1 MANDTV
7 LEFRNVTFSY
17 GNDPVVEDISL
28 RLQRGEFMAL
38 VGPNGGGK
46 TTLLKL
52 ALGLL
57 QPKSGRV
64 YLWDRDVSSFRD
76 WHKIGYVPQKVIVS
90 DSQFPATVSEVV
102 GHGEYRGVSL
112 GSFWHRSPSIRV
124 KDSLESLGIW
134 HLRNERFSSLS
145 LGMQQR
151 VLIARSVVKRPELLV
166 LDEPTASIDIE
177 TSTRFYDL
185 LQEFHDR
192 FSMAILV
199 VSHDIGTVLEA
210 VQKVACVNR
219 KLVFHGYSDEFP
231 MESLPELY
239 GLPVHSLEHHHKE

>member
-1 MANDTV
+1 
-7 LEFRNVTFSY
+7 
-17 GNDPVVEDISL
+17 
-28 RLQRGEFMAL
+28 MAL

-57 QPKSGRV
+57 QPKSGIV
-64 YLWDRDVSSFRD
+64 YLLDNDGSSFKD
-76 WHKIGYVPQKVIVS
+76 WHKIGYVPQKVVVS
-90 DSQFPATVSEVV
+90 DSQFPATVSEIVS
-102 GHGEYRGVSL
+102 HGEYRGINL
-112 GSFWHRSPSIRV
+112 GSFWRRSPSTSV
-124 KDSLESLGIW
+124 KESLESLSIW
-134 HLRNERFSSLS
+134 HLRDQRFSSLS

-151 VLIARSVVKRPELLV
+151 VLIARAVVRRPELLI

-185 LQEFHDR
+185 LQDFHQR
-192 FSMAILV
+192 FKMAILV

-219 KLVFHGYSDEFP
+219 KLVFHGYSDQFP

-239 GLPVHSLEHHHKE
+239 GLPVHSLEHHHRE